1 MPAPDNQ
8 FCTKL
13 HSRNSGMRKPAVDEL
28 YPRLSTQRQR
38 PA

>member
-1 MPAPDNQ
+1 M
-8 FCTKL
+8 K
-13 HSRNSGMRKPAVDEL
+13 RRAVDEL

>member
-1 MPAPDNQ
+1 
-8 FCTKL
+8 
-13 HSRNSGMRKPAVDEL
+13 MRKPAVDEL

>member
-1 MPAPDNQ
+1 
-8 FCTKL
+8 
-13 HSRNSGMRKPAVDEL
+13 MRKRAVDEL